1 MRKSSW
7 GVGAA
12 LAVSVLCAA
21 AAPAAAAHVP
31 YSPRAPLAPP
41 APPAPPAPHSPR
53 DVTAD
58 ACLRGGGLIVISADV
73 ADPDSFTQVCR
84 GGVHDGQTVT

>member
-31 YSPRAPLAPP
+31 YAPP
-41 APPAPPAPHSPR
+41 APNSPYAPR

-58 ACLRGGGLIVISADV
+58 ACLRGGGLILISAD
-73 ADPDSFTQVCR
+73 AQEPGSFTQLCR

>member
-31 YSPRAPLAPP
+31 YSPRAPL

>member
-12 LAVSVLCAA
+12 LAVSVLCAV

-31 YSPRAPLAPP
+31 YPPRAPLAPP
-41 APPAPPAPHSPR
+41 APHSPR
-53 DVTAD
+53 HVTAD

-84 GGVHDGQTVT
+84 VGVHDGQTVT

>member
-1 MRKSSW
+1 MRESSW
-7 GVGAA
+7 DAGAA

-31 YSPRAPLAPP
+31 YSPRAPLAPH
-41 APPAPPAPHSPR
+41 APR

-58 ACLRGGGLIVISADV
+58 ACLRGGGPVVFSADVADV

>member
-1 MRKSSW
+1 MRESSW

-21 AAPAAAAHVP
+21 AAHVP
-31 YSPRAPLAPP
+31 YSPRAPLTPAAPP
-41 APPAPPAPHSPR
+41 ASR
-53 DVTAD
+53 DVTGD
-58 ACLRGGGLIVISADV
+58 ACLRGGGPVVVSADV
-73 ADPDSFTQVCR
+73 ADPAPFTQVCR

>member
-21 AAPAAAAHVP
+21 WAQAAAAHVP
-31 YSPRAPLAPP
+31 YLPG
-41 APPAPPAPHSPR
+41 

-58 ACLRGGGLIVISADV
+58 ECLRGGGLIVISADGEE
-73 ADPDSFTQVCR
+73 PGSFTQVCR
-84 GGVHDGQTVT
+84 GGVHDGQTVTRT

>member
-31 YSPRAPLAPP
+31 YSPRAPL

-84 GGVHDGQTVT
+84 GGVHDGQPVT